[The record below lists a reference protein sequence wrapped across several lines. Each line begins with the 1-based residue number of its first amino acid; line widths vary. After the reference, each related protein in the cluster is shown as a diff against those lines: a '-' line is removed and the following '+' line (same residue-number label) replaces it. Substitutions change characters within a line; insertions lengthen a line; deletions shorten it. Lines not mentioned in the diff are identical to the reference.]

1 MFQPF
6 TIFTLKVQSVPPRQC
21 KEETST
27 WCKKSLRPVIV
38 SASPKSRLFDQFVVF
53 MEFDL
58 TAFQLAL
65 SVLRHHPVRDLVD
78 ASHWSSELS
87 LCQHKSS
94 TLVQVF
100 SLGHQ
105 AVEGD
110 GGA

>member
-1 MFQPF
+1 M
-6 TIFTLKVQSVPPRQC
+6 FTLKVQSVPPRQC
-21 KEETST
+21 KEETSAR
-27 WCKKSLRPVIV
+27 CIV

-65 SVLRHHPVRDLVD
+65 RDHPVRDLVD
-78 ASHWSSELS
+78 SAHWSSELS
-87 LCQHKSS
+87 IFRHKSS
-94 TLVQVF
+94 KLVQVF

>member
-1 MFQPF
+1 M
-6 TIFTLKVQSVPPRQC
+6 FTLKVQSVPPRQC

-27 WCKKSLRPVIV
+27 WCIV

-65 SVLRHHPVRDLVD
+65 SVLRDHPVRDLVD
-78 ASHWSSELS
+78 SAHWSSELS
-87 LCQHKSS
+87 IFRHKSS
-94 TLVQVF
+94 PLVQVF